1 MSAKPTAGRGGTF
14 CRFTIGRSER
24 GTSAR
29 RLRYI
34 ANPQSVRDGREGAW
48 MKALPKIITEAPY
61 PVMVRRLCQYA
72 AILEDENIIGHKA
85 KGEAR
90 TFYGAILGFETSV
103 STGQAKQ
110 MIAQWVE
117 EVFPKTRAA
126 AFVHRN
132 TARLHVHVWI
142 AATQTDGRKI
152 NLTARAFRQID
163 EQWNRVYCHAMNRD
177 EQEHLV
183 KKWETERYKQ
193 LIREGKSEG
202 LKRPERVGH
211 NWNPAS
217 FNDRERERL
226 GVRLAYGCDEKGAGT
241 DKPTPT
247 GKTSR
252 GAGRERNAAA
262 GERSFEAST
271 HEIEQALEAARQAVS
286 DTQRLYQDAQR
297 LAFRELEW
305 QRGLEPEERER

>member
-1 MSAKPTAGRGGTF
+1 MKSTAGKGGTF

-24 GTSAR
+24 GASAR

-48 MKALPKIITEAPY
+48 MKALPKIITEAAY

-85 KGEAR
+85 RGEAR
-90 TFYGAILGFETSV
+90 TFYGAILGFEISV

-163 EQWNRVYCHAMNRD
+163 EQWNRVYCRAMNRD
-177 EQEHLV
+177 EREHLL

-193 LIREGKSEG
+193 LIREGKTEG

-211 NWNPAS
+211 HWRSAL
-217 FNDRERERL
+217 FNARERARL
-226 GVRLAYGCDEKGAGT
+226 EIGYDGNEKSAGSH
-241 DKPTPT
+241 KLSLT
-247 GKTSR
+247 GKSSSD
-252 GAGRERNAAA
+252 AGRERNAPS
-262 GERSFEAST
+262 GERSVEAST
-271 HEIEQALEAARQAVS
+271 QDIEQALEAARQTVS

-297 LAFRELEW
+297 LAFREPER
-305 QRGLEPEERER
+305 QRALEPEGRER